1 MIRFKG
7 MIRTGPLNPTP
18 NPNTR
23 TIPALTHAR
32 LDYVMLVG
40 MMRCF
45 SDRWFTHVMSCHRV
59 KISNKLTQI
68 SALMSTIMIHSS
80 VSLLRFCRT
89 SRKYL
94 TLS

>member
-1 MIRFKG
+1 MNDWQG
-7 MIRTGPLNPTP
+7 MIRTGPLNP

-23 TIPALTHAR
+23 TIPALTQ
-32 LDYVMLVG
+32 DYVMLVG
-40 MMRCF
+40 MMRRCG
-45 SDRWFTHVMSCHRV
+45 RCFTHVMSCHRV

-89 SRKYL
+89 SKKYL